1 MPRWCVLISGRGSNL
16 GALID
21 AGIDIR
27 LVLSSDAKA
36 MGLLRARRAGINT
49 GLTPFQTAE
58 GARKPKIDWDKLDRA
73 LRAHGIT
80 QIFLAGFMK
89 IVPASFISKWRGRI
103 LNLHPSLLPNYPGLN
118 SIERAFNERS
128 DMGLTVH
135 EVNED
140 VDAGRIVCQRRSL
153 KAEEL
158 EGYLLGSAEFRI
170 HVDEQR
176 TIKEAAAR
184 WEP

>member
-21 AGIDIR
+21 AGLDLR
-27 LVLSSDAKA
+27 LVLSSDPSAL
-36 MGLLRARRAGINT
+36 GLLRARRAGISC
-49 GLTPFQTAE
+49 GVTPYLNFE
-58 GARKPKIDWDKLDRA
+58 KRKIDWVDLDRQ
-73 LRAHGIT
+73 LRDARIT

-89 IVPASFISKWRGRI
+89 IVPASFISGWRGRI
-103 LNLHPSLLPNYPGLN
+103 LNLHPSLLPTYPGLN
-118 SIERAFNERS
+118 SIERAFRDRA

-135 EVNED
+135 EVTEN
-140 VDAGRIVCQRRSL
+140 VDAGRIVCHRRSL

-158 EGYLLGSAEFRI
+158 GGYLLGSAEFRI
-170 HVDEQR
+170 HLDEQR